1 MIMQAIQVIQLL
13 QGIKKLVDSNDQN
26 LQGDQVESMVKGLGS
41 EMEKTVD
48 QIISEDASQ
57 AFSDLKGFLKG

>member
-1 MIMQAIQVIQLL
+1 MQAIQVIQLL

-26 LQGDQVESMVKGLGS
+26 LQGDHVESMVKGLGS

-48 QIISEDASQ
+48 QMISEDASQ